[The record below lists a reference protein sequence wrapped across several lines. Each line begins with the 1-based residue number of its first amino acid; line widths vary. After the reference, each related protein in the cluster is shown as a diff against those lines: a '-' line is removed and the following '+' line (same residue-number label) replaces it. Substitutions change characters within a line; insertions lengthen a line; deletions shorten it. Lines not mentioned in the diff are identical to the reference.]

1 MKSMSGE
8 EAHATGMANMLVE
21 NNLSSVKIIHHVNAK
36 GKEYTTWELKVKSE
50 DPFKAM
56 EAAGQID
63 DILSVKY
70 MKVE

>member
-36 GKEYTTWELKVKSE
+36 GKEYTTWELKEKTE
-50 DPFKAM
+50 DQYKAI
-56 EAAGQID
+56 EPSTQND